1 MDETGFRI
9 GISKG
14 HYILTEYPEQAH
26 YLPMAS
32 NRESLTVVEAISVA
46 GNAAPAMLVI
56 SAKTHQVAWFESLHD
71 DMLVGVADTGYMND
85 ELMLAWIAYFERH
98 SAHCQRGIWRL
109 LLLDGYGLHHTLEFI
124 TYCEEHRIIP
134 FGLPSHS
141 THFL

>member
-71 DMLVGVADTGYMND
+71 VMLVGVADTGYMND